1 VGGGVGRSPLTSG
14 AAGERTSPPAS
25 VAADGGISLG
35 SQDGARPKPEAVRAK
50 SSPTCVS
57 RCTFCGNSSR
67 GGTGAPRVSAPRGEP
82 RPRSRVESSPL
93 IQRRKQS
100 KSKRVV
106 ESSPLIQRRKQSK
119 SKRVGAEHKA
129 PPSGGRHLEPQ
140 RPRALLQSLQG
151 RPHVS
156 WREPAIGR
164 GGISAPAPEPLYIV

>member
-1 VGGGVGRSPLTSG
+1 MGRSPLTSG

-100 KSKRVV
+100 KSKRV
-106 ESSPLIQRRKQSK
+106 
-119 SKRVGAEHKA
+119 GAEHKA